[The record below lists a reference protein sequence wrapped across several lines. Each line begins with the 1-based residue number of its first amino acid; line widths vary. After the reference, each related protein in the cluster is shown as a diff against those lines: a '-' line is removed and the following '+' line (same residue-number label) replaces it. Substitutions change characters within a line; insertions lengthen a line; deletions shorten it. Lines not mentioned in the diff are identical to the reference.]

1 MQKLQKT
8 RSLKTSF
15 LNINLDEIDTYDHDF
30 KKPAPKTVR
39 NIDANFFE
47 IVDSPSSQECEPIKF
62 KDDSNT

>member
-47 IVDSPSSQECEPIKF
+47 IVDSPSS
-62 KDDSNT
+62 